1 MNGILYVCPTPIGN
15 LKDITLRTLEVLQSV
30 DLIACED
37 TRQTLK
43 LLTHY
48 EIKKPLTSYFEHNK
62 LTKGDY
68 IISKLLQGENVAL
81 VSDAGMPGISDPG
94 YELIQQALAA
104 GISYTVLP
112 GASASVTALVLS
124 GLPNS
129 RFCFEGFLPK
139 NKKERTAVLQK
150 LQSEERTMIFYESP
164 HHLIATLEDFA
175 QIFPARQMAICR
187 ELSKKFEEVCRG
199 SVEELLTDFNER
211 DVKGEFVL
219 VVNGATPIKEE
230 SKDIPWA
237 IARTNALIEQ
247 GIREKDAIKQAA
259 QEAMLPKRDV
269 YNAFVKEK

>member
-1 MNGILYVCPTPIGN
+1 MSGILYVCPTPIGN

-124 GLPNS
+124 GLPNG

-139 NKKERTAVLQK
+139 NKKERTALLQK
-150 LQSEERTMIFYESP
+150 LQTEDRTMIFYESP
-164 HHLIATLEDFA
+164 HHLVATLEDFA
-175 QIFPARQMAICR
+175 QTFPDRQMAVCR

-199 SVEELLTDFNER
+199 SVEELLADFSMR
-211 DVKGEFVL
+211 DIKGEFVL
-219 VVNGATPIKEE
+219 IVKGAPPIEDE
-230 SKDIPWA
+230 RKDLPWA
-237 IARTNALIEQ
+237 IARTKFLIEQ

-259 QEAMLPKRDV
+259 QESMLPKRDV
-269 YNAFVKEK
+269 YNAFVREK